1 MRLSPHLTLPLG
13 AVLLGLAACQ
23 TSEAPSTS
31 SQVSRAAAATAETTL
46 EEDFDY
52 PGAEAYLPSGIT
64 LKKGDGNLLIVNCA
78 TDAHVIKVESFE
90 GSGEFCFNV
99 RGQSAYVTLE
109 LSGVFLIW
117 TSNAAVQATVLVGT
131 QQSVVDLQEG
141 YNPVG
146 FDASGNPV
154 GARLLELRLST

>member
-1 MRLSPHLTLPLG
+1 MRLSPHRTLPL
-13 AVLLGLAACQ
+13 ATVLLGLAACQ
-23 TSEAPSTS
+23 TSETPSTS
-31 SQVSRAAAATAETTL
+31 SQVSRAATAETTL
-46 EEDFDY
+46 EEDFNY

-78 TDAHVIKVESFE
+78 TQAHAVKVESFE
-90 GSGEFCFNV
+90 GSGEFCFNI

-109 LSGVFLIW
+109 LAGVFLIW

-146 FDASGNPV
+146 FDPSGNPV

>member
-1 MRLSPHLTLPLG
+1 MRLSLHRTLPLA
-13 AVLLGLAACQ
+13 AVLLGLTACQ
-23 TSEAPSTS
+23 TSDAPSTS
-31 SQVSRAAAATAETTL
+31 SQVSRASASAETTL
-46 EEDFDY
+46 EEDFSY
-52 PGAEAYLPSGIT
+52 PGAEAYLPSGIS
-64 LKKGDGNLLIVNCA
+64 LKKGDGNLLIVDCA
-78 TDAHVIKVESFE
+78 TEAHAVKVESFE

>member
-1 MRLSPHLTLPLG
+1 MRLSLHRTLPLA
-13 AVLLGLAACQ
+13 AVLLGLTACQ
-23 TSEAPSTS
+23 TSDAPSTS
-31 SQVSRAAAATAETTL
+31 SQVSRASASAETTL
-46 EEDFDY
+46 EEDFSY

-64 LKKGDGNLLIVNCA
+64 LKKGDGNLLIVDCA
-78 TDAHVIKVESFE
+78 TEAHAVKVESFE